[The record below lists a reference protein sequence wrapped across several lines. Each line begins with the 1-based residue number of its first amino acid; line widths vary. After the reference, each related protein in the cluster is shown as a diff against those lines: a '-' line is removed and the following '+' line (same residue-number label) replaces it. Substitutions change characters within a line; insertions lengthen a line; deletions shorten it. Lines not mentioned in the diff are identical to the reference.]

1 MSSLVKRLLI
11 DAHECEEQHGPVR
24 WSEDL
29 KEAADRIRDLEHA
42 LEFIRKK
49 ASSPKIWYAGVA
61 QAALDGEVKAPEKK
75 DIVKQKG
82 ENNAKPD

>member
-1 MSSLVKRLLI
+1 MTEEENKLFDMMQLAEEMSFQNWKTFKVLYNEKFR
-11 DAHECEEQHGPVR
+11 
-24 WSEDL
+24 
-29 KEAADRIRDLEHA
+29 EAQDRIRDLEHA

-75 DIVKQKG
+75 T
-82 ENNAKPD
+82 